1 MAAAEEEAAAAPP
14 DGGAESESAEM
25 SAAGVMEGEERE
37 AAADSTSTDRPP
49 HRLYHFAR
57 QFRSV
62 APATG
67 SGSGENFLK
76 GVKWSPDGSSFLTS
90 SDDNSLR
97 LFYLPEDAY
106 GGAEHVAEAAVG
118 GEDSYGAFLQTQPP
132 VFASTSRDHPIHL
145 WDATSGEL
153 RCTYRAYDAMDEIA
167 AALSISFN
175 STGSKLFAGYNK
187 AIRVFDVH
195 RPGRDF
201 EQYSLL
207 KGGEGPTGI
216 ISSIS
221 FSLHNGMLAV
231 GSYSQ
236 TTAVYA
242 ESNMEPLYVLH
253 GQLGGVT
260 QVLFSKDGNYLYT
273 GGRKD
278 PYILCWDIRNTV
290 DIVYKLYR
298 SADTTNQ
305 RIYFDIEPCG
315 RHLATGGQDGMVHVY
330 DLQGGQWVTGF
341 QAAADTV
348 NGFSFHPYL
357 PFAVTSSRHRRF
369 GMQDEFEDELN
380 MGADRPMIYIAGG
393 EVRDTADTGPPIM
406 LSVGDAMVVRMDTVI
421 YGESFRFEALRLLP
435 GGGGGWH
442 VVPLPRPLVMRL
454 FSPFDRVSIS
464 SYFVKDARVWIS
476 VAGEGIFSLDA
487 EEGAWR
493 MDGVPGGD

>member
-1 MAAAEEEAAAAPP
+1 MTAAEEEAAAPP
-14 DGGAESESAEM
+14 EAAESEAVAAEAEGKM
-25 SAAGVMEGEERE
+25 EEAVEGEGEKEE
-37 AAADSTSTDRPP
+37 AAAEYSWPQLRFDHPP
-49 HRLYHFAR
+49 RRLYHFAR
-57 QFRSV
+57 QFRS
-62 APATG
+62 AA
-67 SGSGENFLK
+67 SGGGGGENFLK

-106 GGAEHVAEAAVG
+106 GGSEHIAEAAVG
-118 GEDSYGAFLQTQPP
+118 GEDSYGAYLQVNEGEPVYDFCWYPYMSMSDPATC

-145 WDATSGEL
+145 WDATTGEL
-153 RCTYRAYDAMDEIA
+153 RCTYRAYDAMDEIT
-167 AALSISFN
+167 AALSVSFN
-175 STGSKLFAGYNK
+175 STGAKLFAGYNK

-201 EQYSLL
+201 EQYSLS
-207 KGGEGPTGI
+207 KGGEGPHGI

-221 FSLHNGMLAV
+221 FSPYNGMLAV
-231 GSYSQ
+231 GSYGQ

-298 SADTTNQ
+298 SADATNQ

-315 RHLATGGQDGMVHVY
+315 RHLATGGQDGLVHLY
-330 DLQGGQWVTGF
+330 DLQGGQWVTAF

-357 PFAVTSSRHRRF
+357 PFAVTSSGHRRF
-369 GMQDEFEDELN
+369 GMEDEFEQDLN
-380 MGADRPMIYIAGG
+380 LAG
-393 EVRDTADTGPPIM
+393 
-406 LSVGDAMVVRMDTVI
+406 
-421 YGESFRFEALRLLP
+421 
-435 GGGGGWH
+435 
-442 VVPLPRPLVMRL
+442 VMRTAVL
-454 FSPFDRVSIS
+454 SGCFLRR
-464 SYFVKDARVWIS
+464 KK
-476 VAGEGIFSLDA
+476 L
-487 EEGAWR
+487 EETTSNPER
-493 MDGVPGGD
+493 

>member
-1 MAAAEEEAAAAPP
+1 MEAAEEQAAAAPVAA
-14 DGGAESESAEM
+14 DCAMEEDASAEVAI
-25 SAAGVMEGEERE
+25 SPAGEED
-37 AAADSTSTDRPP
+37 AAAAAAAAAAYSWPELRFDLPP
-49 HRLYHFAR
+49 RRVHHFAD
-57 QFRSV
+57 QFR
-62 APATG
+62 APRSSAG
-67 SGSGENFLK
+67 NFLK

-106 GGAEHVAEAAVG
+106 SADTAAEAAVG
-118 GEDSYGAFLQTQPP
+118 GQDSYGASLQVNEGEPVYDFCWYPYMSVSDPATC

-145 WDATSGEL
+145 WDAATGEL
-153 RCTYRAYDAMDEIA
+153 RCTYRAYDAMDEIT

-187 AIRVFDVH
+187 SIRVFDVH

-201 EQYSLL
+201 EEYSLA

-216 ISSIS
+216 VSSIS
-221 FSLHNGMLAV
+221 FSPQNGMLAV

-290 DIVYKLYR
+290 EIVYKLYR
-298 SADTTNQ
+298 SCDTTNQ
-305 RIYFDIEPCG
+305 RVQFDIEPCG
-315 RHLATGGQDGMVHVY
+315 KHLATGGQDGMVHVY
-330 DLQGGQWVTGF
+330 DLQGGEWVTGF

-357 PFAVTSSRHRRF
+357 PLATTSSGHRRF
-369 GMQDEFEDELN
+369 GMEDESK
-380 MGADRPMIYIAGG
+380 
-393 EVRDTADTGPPIM
+393 EESS
-406 LSVGDAMVVRMDTVI
+406 LSGDENCCSV
-421 YGESFRFEALRLLP
+421 
-435 GGGGGWH
+435 WK
-442 VVPLPRPLVMRL
+442 
-454 FSPFDRVSIS
+454 FSCSQ
-464 SYFVKDARVWIS
+464 
-476 VAGEGIFSLDA
+476 ET
-487 EEGAWR
+487 
-493 MDGVPGGD
+493 

>member
-1 MAAAEEEAAAAPP
+1 MEEAAEEQAAAPVAGDFEDAAENGTGEEEGGSAAAAEEDAAAAYSWPELRFDLPP
-14 DGGAESESAEM
+14 
-25 SAAGVMEGEERE
+25 R
-37 AAADSTSTDRPP
+37 R
-49 HRLYHFAR
+49 RYHFAD
-57 QFRSV
+57 QFRSPCSSS
-62 APATG
+62 AG
-67 SGSGENFLK
+67 NFLK

-97 LFYLPEDAY
+97 MFYLYARAPLLLPSRTFLCPRLTLLVPFSARPEDAY
-106 GGAEHVAEAAVG
+106 GAAAEDTAEAAVG
-118 GEDSYGAFLQTQPP
+118 GQDSYGASLQVNEGEPVYDFCWYPYMSVSDPATC

-145 WDATSGEL
+145 WDATTGEL
-153 RCTYRAYDAMDEIA
+153 RCTYRAYDAMDEIT

-221 FSLHNGMLAV
+221 FSPQNGMLAV

-242 ESNMEPLYVLH
+242 EGNMEPLYVLH

-298 SADTTNQ
+298 SCDTTNQ
-305 RIYFDIEPCG
+305 RVQFDIEPCG
-315 RHLATGGQDGMVHVY
+315 KHLATGGQDGMVHIY

-357 PFAVTSSRHRRF
+357 PLATTSSGHRRF
-369 GMQDEFEDELN
+369 GMEDEFEEESSLAGDEN
-380 MGADRPMIYIAGG
+380 CC
-393 EVRDTADTGPPIM
+393 
-406 LSVGDAMVVRMDTVI
+406 SVWKFSCSQ
-421 YGESFRFEALRLLP
+421 ES
-435 GGGGGWH
+435 
-442 VVPLPRPLVMRL
+442 
-454 FSPFDRVSIS
+454 
-464 SYFVKDARVWIS
+464 
-476 VAGEGIFSLDA
+476 
-487 EEGAWR
+487 
-493 MDGVPGGD
+493 